1 MVILMGMSKL
11 QEIAGIY
18 AQLGKRPGACRH
30 NPERNAPSQ
39 KIGVGVAQDLPVFA
53 EEQGLK
59 NPAIIVIGEVVRFH
73 EAFQELQTKLADNY
87 KLAV

>member
-1 MVILMGMSKL
+1 L

-18 AQLGKRPGACRH
+18 AQLGKGQVPAAIIQNGTL
-30 NPERNAPSQ
+30 PSQ